1 MDSCEKFNKSLPSK
15 DKSFSS
21 MTGNV
26 ICDKDCEHSESTQN
40 EKYETIS

>member
-15 DKSFSS
+15 EISFCS